1 MNAARGWQRN
11 SINRRSLIDIY
22 ADILDAIDDG
32 SCKTNIVYKANLN
45 FNRCRRY
52 MDGLV
57 KSGLVQIQTN
67 SPLSWAVTEKG
78 HEFLKKH
85 RGLRKLLSG

>member
-1 MNAARGWQRN
+1 MNVEGGWQKN

-45 FNRCRRY
+45 FN
-52 MDGLV
+52 
-57 KSGLVQIQTN
+57 
-67 SPLSWAVTEKG
+67 
-78 HEFLKKH
+78 
-85 RGLRKLLSG
+85 